1 MSPIRASELLP
12 RYTATRCG
20 PAFRELVEGH
30 AGLVYSAA
38 LRITGDSGL
47 AEDVM
52 QNVFAA
58 LAAKPGAVR
67 DGKGL
72 AAWLH
77 RAASGRAVDA
87 VRTESR
93 RRQREQHATHM
104 NASTSSETDPLWE
117 AAAPVIDSALGT

>member
-1 MSPIRASELLP
+1 MDPARASTLLE

-20 PAFRELVEGH
+20 ASFRELVEGH
-30 AGLVYSAA
+30 AALVYSAA

-58 LAAKPGAVR
+58 LAAKPDAVR

-72 AAWLH
+72 AA
-77 RAASGRAVDA
+77 
-87 VRTESR
+87 
-93 RRQREQHATHM
+93 
-104 NASTSSETDPLWE
+104 
-117 AAAPVIDSALGT
+117 